1 MRIWFQDSWDG
12 DTNATHILDDLRK
25 RRWVVVHKVVA
36 KAKEAHENEQTV
48 AMEEVARVA

>member
-12 DTNATHILDDLRK
+12 DTNPTHIFDDLRK
-25 RRWVVVHKVVA
+25 RCRVVVHKVVP
-36 KAKEAHENEQTV
+36 KAEEAHENEQTV